1 MIYKKFSR
9 NYQSVYVFW
18 FFILSA
24 WRFFS
29 SKFNDLDLYVCN
41 YILLFK
47 IRKIL
52 ILILI
57 LPSEINKF
65 ALYMT
70 TYVVSV
76 LDKRSNLIFSNL

>member
-9 NYQSVYVFW
+9 NYQSMYILIFG
-18 FFILSA
+18 FISMKI
-24 WRFFS
+24 FS